1 MFVSLNFLENAWA
14 KPSAKAGTNRRW
26 DFKKVSK
33 ENPEVPKMRSV
44 KQAETRPLACD
55 FHFGQLLYRAE

>member
-26 DFKKVSK
+26 NFLKNSK
-33 ENPEVPKMRSV
+33 ENLEGPKMRSV
-44 KQAETRPLACD
+44 KQVETRPLACN